1 MFASSNKSF
10 LFCGLYA
17 VFVFAGQHF
26 MRERQKLN
34 LRRPLVLWSLSLA
47 IFRWDMIT
55 PIPYPLSQAQC
66 LKRKK
71 KQSQRTYGKYGCSV
85 SSYHLFSPVM
95 APNPWT
101 SSFIAL
107 TKPLVPVMCSLCS
120 ILGALR
126 TGFYMMNIINTK
138 GFRGSVCDNSFY
150 SAPVSKFWAYAFV
163 LSKAPELGES
173 SSFSKSSS
181 KCPHSF
187 DHVKCNNCGSQ
198 DKTIKFGQSPST
210 KSCLHMDLRHHFTYD
225 LSVQAIKTAW
235 STVWCPGLLEIQLVH
250 KLMLLLMCTYLE
262 I

>member
-1 MFASSNKSF
+1 
-10 LFCGLYA
+10 
-17 VFVFAGQHF
+17 
-26 MRERQKLN
+26 
-34 LRRPLVLWSLSLA
+34 
-47 IFRWDMIT
+47 
-55 PIPYPLSQAQC
+55 
-66 LKRKK
+66 
-71 KQSQRTYGKYGCSV
+71 
-85 SSYHLFSPVM
+85 M
-95 APNPWT
+95 APNPRT

-210 KSCLHMDLRHHFTYD
+210 KSCTWIYDTISLTTDPCRPLKRPDLLYD
-225 LSVQAIKTAW
+225 VLD
-235 STVWCPGLLEIQLVH
+235 C
-250 KLMLLLMCTYLE
+250 
-262 I
+262 